1 MNKTLKTKWVWS
13 DPHFSHEA
21 ILGYCQRPFKNT
33 KEMDSVLVKNHN
45 QLVKPE
51 DTVYCLGDFT
61 MRGTDDKPWF
71 KKTLKML
78 RGTKIL
84 ILGNHDKLP
93 ALEYVEL
100 GFQSVHTS
108 LVVDDIFLAHDPAWA
123 TAIPKD
129 MLMMCGHV
137 HGLFKLVERTHR
149 VLNVGVD
156 VWDYKPVS
164 FEDALKCLTNG
175 VPDSKI
181 DVTDQ
186 NFKRHG
192 DH

>member
-1 MNKTLKTKWVWS
+1 MNKTMAKRYLWS
-13 DPHFSHEA
+13 DPHFSHDN
-21 ILGYCQRPFKNT
+21 ILRYCDRPFKNT
-33 KEMDSVLVKNHN
+33 QEMDSALVKNHN

-61 MRGTDDKPWF
+61 MRGTEHKPWF
-71 KKTLKML
+71 QKTLSKL
-78 RGTKIL
+78 NGTKIL

-108 LVVDDIFLAHDPAWA
+108 LVVDDVFMAHDPAWVA
-123 TAIPKD
+123 AIPKD

-156 VWDYKPVS
+156 VWDYRPVL
-164 FEDALKCLTNG
+164 FEDALEYLTNG
-175 VPDSKI
+175 TPDSKVDI
-181 DVTDQ
+181 TGVS
-186 NFKRHG
+186 FKRHG
-192 DH
+192 DN